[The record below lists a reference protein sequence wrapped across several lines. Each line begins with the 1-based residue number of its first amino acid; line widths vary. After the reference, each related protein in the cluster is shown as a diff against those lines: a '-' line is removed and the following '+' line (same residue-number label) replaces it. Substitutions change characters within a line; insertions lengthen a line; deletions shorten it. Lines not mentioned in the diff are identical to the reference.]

1 MKINGKNNLTYYNKT
16 NIDNQES
23 QFRRSL
29 SLNRSKNFIE
39 LRNYQNNYNTD
50 LDNYINAPRN
60 NYLFK
65 EKEEKKDY
73 QFYNNSLNDL
83 ISLNIDKNILEG
95 IYNNK
100 NLLIRNMKQKDR
112 HGDGLITKFD
122 FLSIFHKTNCHY
134 KLRIEIINK
143 IVNIYFNN
151 SLNVIM
157 INYTNLINA
166 LCQDIKIIINKN
178 YDLNHINKYS
188 SPYQNKFLRGNY
200 FFKRTRNLNN
210 NSISSLNT
218 FQDLP
223 YIEEFNVKEI
233 INKINKISS
242 ELIQN
247 DRKNISLFDLISLLE
262 QKNIYLN
269 KTQALQ
275 LLKYLEIQNSNSFGL
290 NEFIEKVK
298 TKSNNLFNTISL
310 HRSFNSNNITKNKEN
325 ERYNKTI
332 NSGFGTSQDKK
343 IFQSKNISE
352 TKNHKINNIK
362 LFKSSINKTYNN
374 KESNTY
380 DEEKENNIIHEKL
393 KEHEIIV
400 NCIKI
405 IQNKIYEF
413 EYRLDLISEYFDT
426 LLSYDIFRLDNIIYP
441 DEFEKVIN
449 YEKFNFSKKE
459 INLLF
464 SFIDTKKDGFI
475 DRIEFIDAIKNIP
488 YPISSIQNY
497 ILKNN
502 LSINDLAYKMEI
514 DLYFTPLNE
523 ILNTKVNMIEF
534 QQKLKLINQK
544 FNKEFSNALFKAIRE
559 KEKEIKLQK
568 IFEVFNIKK
577 DFSYEELY
585 NKRNE
590 ISNKCI
596 ETIYNNTT
604 YFDLRDKLYSLD
616 ITKVIKIQLNLF
628 MKTIKEIIKGKLSD
642 LDLLHFLRMHKL
654 IDRENNVDYR
664 KFIHLIYLNSDD
676 SAEVWYKCLQT
687 FMKFL
692 KEECHNDLY
701 IFIVKLNNVNNNVLM
716 KQSIDENKLYEF
728 LKTRNNFITFPNSVI
743 KKFDYDKDG
752 KITED
757 DLKNVIINY
766 VNKDFFIDKNKIE
779 EDNKK
784 SEENKIFDDNYKLFI
799 YLRNILNKNN
809 LTLDKFFYYL
819 DSNKD
824 SYIDLNEFI
833 NQMNYLPYLDNKKFT
848 QEKMEQFFEYLDE
861 FKNGKFDLNVFRNK
875 LNILDDHIKLN
886 QKKIYKG
893 NTNIERL
900 ILTEFANYYLR
911 HSSISDNELFTI
923 LDNDHDGIVSKED
936 LKFFC
941 CDILNINESELT
953 FDILLH
959 FIICVS
965 ENREENLN
973 LSDIQKFMND
983 IRNYDLN
990 KYIKMLENFCNEAI
1004 NMKNIDNDWIKDVID
1019 VIGMYI
1025 SQEFDGKIKD
1035 FYDSLNK
1042 TNLTNKGQGLS
1053 FQNFLLFFETNYLLI
1068 ESFHMNNDKYLVLF
1082 NHLSNNSKFITLE
1095 NLQNTFKDF
1104 DFFGNMHKYITNF
1117 LKSNFTSSLE
1127 AFKYFNQ
1134 VKTVKNETP
1143 TSNEFINKNYIT
1155 KKEFFEGVINIFP
1168 NKFKINTIS
1177 KYYNKIFKK
1186 SEHQKL
1192 NSSMDERKDII
1203 KFDEFKSI
1211 YFNENKKED
1220 KFKLTLDSQ
1229 SKHKRKRNKD
1239 FFLSTIRA
1247 PFKVK
1252 LNPKL
1257 RTLFDLDPLN
1267 KIKKLI
1273 HSSKVDF
1280 KEEFRKL
1287 MKETDGK
1294 ANIFEIKNMIRRL
1307 GLGLTNIEIEDIL
1320 HKSGLLSEGY
1330 INLIDF
1336 YHFITSEGHSTFIYK
1351 KNITEAMKDLKQ
1363 LIIKYY
1369 TNPLLAFELNDISN
1383 KKLMDFETFKK
1394 IVIDI
1399 YKRELRSFSLP
1410 PYSLI
1415 KSMYDYIDIRKD
1427 GIIDINEWRKIFCD
1441 IEGKLDVENNK
1452 NNELRKW
1459 ETTNNILEIY
1469 KIIARNDKIIRQ
1481 KVKETSISENYT
1493 IIHADN
1499 LIKVIKEIFPKI
1511 HLSHTQWKMIVSLGE
1526 EIGLGLINYETFIK
1540 VVKMSSKIS
1549 NSHMKI

>member
-39 LRNYQNNYNTD
+39 LRNYQNNYNID
-50 LDNYINAPRN
+50 LDNSINAPRN

-218 FQDLP
+218 FHDLP

-247 DRKNISLFDLISLLE
+247 ERKNISLFDLISLLE

-298 TKSNNLFNTISL
+298 SKSNNLFNTISL

-332 NSGFGTSQDKK
+332 NSGFGTSLDKK

-405 IQNKIYEF
+405 IQNKIYEY

-616 ITKVIKIQLNLF
+616 ITKIIKIQLNLF

-779 EDNKK
+779 EENKK

-1004 NMKNIDNDWIKDVID
+1004 NMKNIENDWIKDVID

-1239 FFLSTIRA
+1239 FFLSTIKT

-1499 LIKVIKEIFPKI
+1499 LIKVLKEIFPKI

-1540 VVKMSSKIS
+1540 VVKMSNKIS

>member
-73 QFYNNSLNDL
+73 QLYNNSLNDL

-218 FQDLP
+218 FHDLP

-247 DRKNISLFDLISLLE
+247 ERKNISLFDLISLLE

-616 ITKVIKIQLNLF
+616 ITKIIKIQLNLF

-743 KKFDYDKDG
+743 EKFDYDKDG

-1053 FQNFLLFFETNYLLI
+1053 FQNFLLFFEANYLLI

-1239 FFLSTIRA
+1239 FFLSTIKT

-1499 LIKVIKEIFPKI
+1499 LIKVLKEIFPKI

>member
-1 MKINGKNNLTYYNKT
+1 
-16 NIDNQES
+16 
-23 QFRRSL
+23 
-29 SLNRSKNFIE
+29 
-39 LRNYQNNYNTD
+39 
-50 LDNYINAPRN
+50 
-60 NYLFK
+60 
-65 EKEEKKDY
+65 
-73 QFYNNSLNDL
+73 
-83 ISLNIDKNILEG
+83 
-95 IYNNK
+95 
-100 NLLIRNMKQKDR
+100 
-112 HGDGLITKFD
+112 
-122 FLSIFHKTNCHY
+122 
-134 KLRIEIINK
+134 
-143 IVNIYFNN
+143 
-151 SLNVIM
+151 
-157 INYTNLINA
+157 
-166 LCQDIKIIINKN
+166 
-178 YDLNHINKYS
+178 
-188 SPYQNKFLRGNY
+188 
-200 FFKRTRNLNN
+200 
-210 NSISSLNT
+210 
-218 FQDLP
+218 
-223 YIEEFNVKEI
+223 
-233 INKINKISS
+233 
-242 ELIQN
+242 
-247 DRKNISLFDLISLLE
+247 
-262 QKNIYLN
+262 
-269 KTQALQ
+269 
-275 LLKYLEIQNSNSFGL
+275 
-290 NEFIEKVK
+290 
-298 TKSNNLFNTISL
+298 
-310 HRSFNSNNITKNKEN
+310 
-325 ERYNKTI
+325 
-332 NSGFGTSQDKK
+332 
-343 IFQSKNISE
+343 
-352 TKNHKINNIK
+352 
-362 LFKSSINKTYNN
+362 
-374 KESNTY
+374 
-380 DEEKENNIIHEKL
+380 
-393 KEHEIIV
+393 
-400 NCIKI
+400 
-405 IQNKIYEF
+405 
-413 EYRLDLISEYFDT
+413 
-426 LLSYDIFRLDNIIYP
+426 
-441 DEFEKVIN
+441 
-449 YEKFNFSKKE
+449 
-459 INLLF
+459 
-464 SFIDTKKDGFI
+464 
-475 DRIEFIDAIKNIP
+475 
-488 YPISSIQNY
+488 
-497 ILKNN
+497 
-502 LSINDLAYKMEI
+502 MEI

-616 ITKVIKIQLNLF
+616 ITKIIKIQLNLF

-1239 FFLSTIRA
+1239 FFLSTIKT

-1499 LIKVIKEIFPKI
+1499 LIKVLKEIFPKI

-1540 VVKMSSKIS
+1540 VVKMSNKIS

>member
-247 DRKNISLFDLISLLE
+247 ERKNISLFDLISLLE

-269 KTQALQ
+269 KNQALQ

-393 KEHEIIV
+393 REHEIIV

-405 IQNKIYEF
+405 IQNKIYEY

-475 DRIEFIDAIKNIP
+475 DRIEFIDAIKKFP

-779 EDNKK
+779 KDNKK

-900 ILTEFANYYLR
+900 ILTEFANYYSR

-1104 DFFGNMHKYITNF
+1104 DFFGNMHKYITNI

-1239 FFLSTIRA
+1239 FFLSTIKT

-1383 KKLMDFETFKK
+1383 KKLMDFEAFKK

-1499 LIKVIKEIFPKI
+1499 LIKVLKEIFPKI

-1540 VVKMSSKIS
+1540 LVKMSNKIS

>member
-247 DRKNISLFDLISLLE
+247 ERKNISLFDLISLLE

-298 TKSNNLFNTISL
+298 TKSNNLFNIISL

-405 IQNKIYEF
+405 IQNKIYEY

-464 SFIDTKKDGFI
+464 SFIDNKKDGFI

-779 EDNKK
+779 EENKK

-861 FKNGKFDLNVFRNK
+861 FKNGKFDLNAFRNK

-1247 PFKVK
+1247 PFLVK

-1499 LIKVIKEIFPKI
+1499 LIKVLKEIFPKI

>member
-269 KTQALQ
+269 KNQALQ
-275 LLKYLEIQNSNSFGL
+275 LLKYLEIQNSNSFCL

-393 KEHEIIV
+393 REHEIIV

-405 IQNKIYEF
+405 IQNKIYEY

-475 DRIEFIDAIKNIP
+475 DRIEFIDAIKKFP

-779 EDNKK
+779 KDNKK

-900 ILTEFANYYLR
+900 ILTEFANYYSR

-1104 DFFGNMHKYITNF
+1104 DFFGNMHKYITNI

-1239 FFLSTIRA
+1239 FFLSTIKT

-1499 LIKVIKEIFPKI
+1499 LIKVLKEIFPKI

-1540 VVKMSSKIS
+1540 LVKMSNKIS